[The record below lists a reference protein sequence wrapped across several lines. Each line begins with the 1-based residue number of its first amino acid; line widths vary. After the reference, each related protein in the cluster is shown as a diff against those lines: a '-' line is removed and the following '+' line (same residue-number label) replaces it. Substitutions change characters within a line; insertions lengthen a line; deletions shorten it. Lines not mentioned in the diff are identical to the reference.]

1 LKSLI
6 PSGGSPIIPG
16 LNVDPPPQSTLPQT
30 APKSIYSPTSD
41 LNTTDQYDYPGDA
54 SSTPLQ
60 PPPLPPNLF
69 PLEEPSYKYGQSIGQ
84 EEDAWNTK
92 LPPKFPTW
100 GDTVPGWEREGSDKT
115 TEWIPVM
122 PPNKVPPLTLDT
134 PESPPL
140 YEKEGF
146 SDPVEYDDSVVE
158 PALMSSSGD
167 VDHRTLVQLP
177 QINHTKDTDCRIQL
191 PLKHL
196 KDTDH
201 RVILPVTSAN
211 HTKKDM
217 DHRPMIPRKKDVDHR
232 NLISLTGSPV
242 RDHLTL
248 PPPPIPPSLNW
259 SHSDQDY
266 RSTVTASNFSK
277 KDVLQQRDQDYRLH
291 QSHSMVRRQLDET
304 QDNVESV
311 DMEMS
316 DEEMVDDIAGEKKEV
331 VTEKDK
337 GFEMSQINK
346 PVISF
351 NINSH
356 SKVLANSPLNEVKED
371 PVRPRSR
378 VYGCQRIP
386 TISGIGGNTHSAR
399 GMGPRPRMPLHVTA
413 AGVKRLPPPNLPRG
427 FRPSMMP
434 PPPPLPPLPHIG
446 LLPQPESYNV
456 TIEIKPQSEIESHSE
471 IKDSALCVEFAVE
484 EEVTTEP
491 IPPPPPPP
499 HPPQSKTV
507 MVEEEKPAVK
517 VNNNMRLSS
526 ADPDVEKERAEVDLG
541 IIVTENVQQDDT
553 AEGLVDNKEEEEGA
567 EGNVRQESTTIETE
581 PMVRTENEPV
591 VKHLEIDGSEHWM
604 NNELAELEQLDTGR
618 MEQDRGQRGRG
629 HPFINFPRG
638 GFIPRARPMWNGP
651 RRGGPPVRFPFRPP
665 LDRPFGR
672 GHRGGFRPFRGNR
685 GHFGGW

>member
-30 APKSIYSPTSD
+30 ASKSIYSPTTE
-41 LNTTDQYDYPGDA
+41 LNTTDQYDYSGDA

-60 PPPLPPNLF
+60 PPPLPPSLF
-69 PLEEPSYKYGQSIGQ
+69 PLEEPSYKYEQSVER

-100 GDTVPGWEREGSDKT
+100 GDTAPGWEREESDKT
-115 TEWIPVM
+115 TEWMPVM
-122 PPNKVPPLTLDT
+122 PPNKVPPLSLDT

-158 PALMSSSGD
+158 PVLMSSSGD

-177 QINHTKDTDCRIQL
+177 QINHTKDSDCRIPL
-191 PLKHL
+191 PVKHM

-201 RVILPVTSAN
+201 RVILPVIPAN

-217 DHRPMIPRKKDVDHR
+217 DHRPMISRKKDVDHR

-242 RDHLTL
+242 RDHSTL
-248 PPPPIPPSLNW
+248 PPPPTPPSLNW

-266 RSTVTASNFSK
+266 RTAITTSNLGTK
-277 KDVLQQRDQDYRLH
+277 EILQQRDQDYRLH
-291 QSHSMVRRQLDET
+291 QPHSMVRRQPDET

-316 DEEMVDDIAGEKKEV
+316 DDEITDDIASEKKEV
-331 VTEKDK
+331 LIEKDK

-356 SKVLANSPLNEVKED
+356 SKVLASSPLNEVKED
-371 PVRPRSR
+371 PIRPRSR
-378 VYGCQRIP
+378 IYGCQKIP
-386 TISGIGGNTHSAR
+386 TISGIGGNTHTPR
-399 GMGPRPRMPLHVTA
+399 GMGPRPRVPILSTPP
-413 AGVKRLPPPNLPRG
+413 GVKRLPPPSLPRG
-427 FRPSMMP
+427 FRPSMMA
-434 PPPPLPPLPHIG
+434 PPPLPPLPPHM
-446 LLPQPESYNV
+446 LPQPESFNV
-456 TIEIKPQSEIESHSE
+456 TIEIKPQSEIESHTE
-471 IKDSALCVEFAVE
+471 IQDSVSCVEFAVE

-491 IPPPPPPP
+491 PMPPTPSP
-499 HPPQSKTV
+499 PPQSETAL
-507 MVEEEKPAVK
+507 VEQEKPVIK
-517 VNNNMRLSS
+517 VNNERRQWT
-526 ADPDVEKERAEVDLG
+526 ADPDPGKETVEVNLVNSVAED
-541 IIVTENVQQDDT
+541 VQIDKTNEDSS
-553 AEGLVDNKEEEEGA
+553 NHKEEETA
-567 EGNVRQESTTIETE
+567 EENVTQANTIPEI
-581 PMVRTENEPV
+581 EPV
-591 VKHLEIDGSEHWM
+591 GRVANEHLMKHLEIDGSEHWM
-604 NNELAELEQLDTGR
+604 NNELAELEQLDMGR
-618 MEQDRGQRGRG
+618 LEQDRGQRGRG
-629 HPFINFPRG
+629 RPFKNFPRG

-651 RRGGPPVRFPFRPP
+651 RRGGPPARFPFRPP